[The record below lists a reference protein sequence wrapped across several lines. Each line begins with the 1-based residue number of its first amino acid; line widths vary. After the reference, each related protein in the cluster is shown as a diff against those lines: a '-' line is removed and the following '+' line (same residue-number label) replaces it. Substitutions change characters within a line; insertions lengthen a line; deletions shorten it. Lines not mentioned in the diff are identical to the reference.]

1 MKFSQLYIYHPN
13 NEMTRHHHH
22 THFHD
27 KHPTTGY
34 GHNHNPSSYDHAFI
48 VGLLLNT
55 SFVLIEFMGGFIANS
70 VALMA
75 DAGHNLSDV
84 LGLILA
90 WVASLVACRQPSSR
104 KTYGWRKLSILAA
117 FLNAVSL
124 LLVTGGIAWEA
135 LERLFYPGDVQSNTI
150 IWIAAIGVVVNT
162 GTALMFLSGRR
173 NDINIKAVFSHMIAD
188 AMVSLGVV
196 LAGIGI
202 LLTRWSWLDPAFSL
216 IISIL
221 IIVNTWELLKESFH
235 LVVDGVPTKIDERA
249 VHTYLSE
256 FPGVTQIHDL
266 HIWGISTTETALTAH
281 LVIPQGHPGD
291 KFLVQICQ
299 ELHNNFGIAHSTLQ
313 VELGDLQYPCMLEPT
328 ERF

>member
-1 MKFSQLYIYHPN
+1 
-13 NEMTRHHHH
+13 MTRHYHH
-22 THFHD
+22 TNSHD
-27 KHPTTGY
+27 KHSATGH
-34 GHNHNPSSYDHAFI
+34 GHHHNPNSYNRAFV

-55 SFVLIEFMGGFIANS
+55 SFVLIEFIGGFLANS
-70 VALMA
+70 VALTA

-90 WVASLVACRQPSSR
+90 WVASLVARRQPSSR
-104 KTYGWRKLSILAA
+104 KTYGWRKSSILAA

-135 LERLFYPGDVQSNTI
+135 LERFFYPVDVQSNTI
-150 IWIAAIGVVVNT
+150 IWIAAIGIIINT

-173 NDINIKAVFSHMIAD
+173 NDINIKAAFFHMIAD
-188 AMVSLGVV
+188 AMVSVGVV

-202 LLTRWSWLDPAFSL
+202 LLTHWYWLDPAFSL
-216 IISIL
+216 IISVL

-235 LVVDGVPTKIDERA
+235 LVVDGVPTKIDDRA
-249 VHTYLSE
+249 VYTYLSE

-291 KFLVQICQ
+291 KFLSQICQ
-299 ELHNNFGIAHSTLQ
+299 ELHNNFGIDHSTLQ
-313 VELGDLQYPCMLEPT
+313 VELGDSQYPCTLEPT
-328 ERF
+328 EKV

>member
-1 MKFSQLYIYHPN
+1 
-13 NEMTRHHHH
+13 MTRHHH

-27 KHPTTGY
+27 KRPATGY
-34 GHNHNPSSYDHAFI
+34 GHNHNPTSYNRAFV

-55 SFVLIEFMGGFIANS
+55 SFVLLELMGGFLADS

-90 WVASLVACRQPSSR
+90 WVASLVARQQPSSR
-104 KTYGWRKLSILAA
+104 KTYGWRKSSILAA

-124 LLVTGGIAWEA
+124 LLVTGGIAWKA
-135 LERLFYPGDVQSNTI
+135 LEQLFYPGDVQSNMI

-162 GTALMFLSGRR
+162 GTALMFLSGCR
-173 NDINIKAVFSHMIAD
+173 NDINIKAVFFHMIAD
-188 AMVSLGVV
+188 TMVSVGVV

-202 LLTRWSWLDPAFSL
+202 LLTRWYWLDPAFSL

-221 IIVNTWELLKESFH
+221 IIVNTWELLKESFN
-235 LVVDGVPTKIDERA
+235 LVVDGVPTKIDECA

-256 FPGVTQIHDL
+256 FPGVTQIYDL
-266 HIWGISTTETALTAH
+266 HIWGISTTETALTVH

-299 ELHNNFGIAHSTLQ
+299 ELHNNFGIDHSTLQ
-313 VELGDLQYPCMLEPT
+313 VELGDLQYPCILGLT
-328 ERF
+328 EIF